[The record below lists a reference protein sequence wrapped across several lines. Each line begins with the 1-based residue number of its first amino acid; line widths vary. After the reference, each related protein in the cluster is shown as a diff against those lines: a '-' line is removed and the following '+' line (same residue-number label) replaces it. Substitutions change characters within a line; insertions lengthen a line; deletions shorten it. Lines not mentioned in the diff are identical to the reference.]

1 MKSKL
6 DIIYLN
12 IFVKVLKISKKIQK
26 RLLENK
32 EDIGLNNFQNW
43 DSMQH
48 VKILINI
55 SEKFKIKVNTKNSN
69 KFNSYQSGIKYLRKT
84 KNLYSQT

>member
-12 IFVKVLKISKKIQK
+12 IFVKFLKISKKIQK
-26 RLLENK
+26 RLLEDK

-69 KFNSYQSGIKYLRKT
+69 KFNSYQSGVKYLRKT

>member
-26 RLLENK
+26 RLLEDK

>member
-26 RLLENK
+26 RLLEDK

-69 KFNSYQSGIKYLRKT
+69 KFNSYQSGVKYLRKT

>member
-26 RLLENK
+26 RLLEDK

-55 SEKFKIKVNTKNSN
+55 SKKFKIKVNTKNSN

-84 KNLYSQT
+84 KSLYNPT

>member
-1 MKSKL
+1 MKNKL

>member
-1 MKSKL
+1 MKNKL

-26 RLLENK
+26 RLLEDK

-69 KFNSYQSGIKYLRKT
+69 KFNSYQSGVKYLRKT

>member
-1 MKSKL
+1 MKNKL

-26 RLLENK
+26 RLLEDK

-84 KNLYSQT
+84 KNLYNQT

>member
-12 IFVKVLKISKKIQK
+12 IFLKVLKISKKIQK
-26 RLLENK
+26 RLLEDK

-69 KFNSYQSGIKYLRKT
+69 KFNSYQSGVKYLRKT

>member
-1 MKSKL
+1 MKNKL

-26 RLLENK
+26 RLLEDK

-69 KFNSYQSGIKYLRKT
+69 KF
-84 KNLYSQT
+84 

>member
-1 MKSKL
+1 MKNKL

-26 RLLENK
+26 RLLEDK

-69 KFNSYQSGIKYLRKT
+69 KFNSYQSGVKYLK
-84 KNLYSQT
+84 KN

>member
-26 RLLENK
+26 RLLEDK

-84 KNLYSQT
+84 KSLKLKN